1 MKIIY
6 IFLSSI
12 FAISLL
18 PKNIQMFLIIILLII
33 LLNSRKKIYISK
45 KIIPF
50 IIMGIIHFISI
61 LTSYLTYNHEYSRIF
76 AACNT
81 ALIWIIG
88 GLIYSIIEK
97 NDVDFKKIN
106 KICYIN
112 ILILTFLGIIMI
124 LVEKT
129 AIINNVSVFGR
140 SLMGEDWINGQ
151 KSMRLLAFME
161 YANLVSM
168 FYFLVF
174 PFAYDYVVQN
184 KSRGFIIIFS
194 LLSFIPVY
202 LSGSR
207 ISKLLLIV
215 LIYFILLNF
224 ASDSKKKMN
233 TLIIFTIFI
242 STFALLIYGTQI
254 EEKINQLL
262 NSREGS
268 TTTRLNIYLESINIT
283 LEKSPVIGCG
293 IKDYIG
299 DYPLGSHSTY
309 IGFFYKTGF
318 LGLLFAMIGVLG
330 FFKKI
335 IKSNLYYIYKVC
347 FILFLIMCCVED
359 IDGANWLGILF
370 FIIMGFYIQKIKK
383 GDNLS

>member
-6 IFLSSI
+6 TFLSSI
-12 FAISLL
+12 FILSLL
-18 PKNIQMFLIIILLII
+18 TKNIQMLLIFILLIM
-33 LLNSRKKIYISK
+33 LLNLRKKLYVNK
-45 KIIPF
+45 QIIPF
-50 IIMGIIHFISI
+50 IIMGFIHFISI
-61 LTSYLTYNHEYSRIF
+61 LINCLTYSHDYSRIF

-88 GLIYSIIEK
+88 GLFYSIIEK
-97 NDVDFKKIN
+97 NEFDFKKIN
-106 KICYIN
+106 RILYIN
-112 ILILTFLGIIMI
+112 ILILTFLGILMI
-124 LVEKT
+124 FIEKIP
-129 AIINNVSVFGR
+129 IINNISIFGR
-140 SLMGEDWINGQ
+140 SLMGEDWVNGQ
-151 KSMRLLAFME
+151 KDMRLLAFME

-184 KSRGFIIIFS
+184 KNRVFIMIFS
-194 LLSFIPVY
+194 LLSFVPVY

-215 LIYFILLNF
+215 LLYFILINF
-224 ASDSKKKMN
+224 LSNSKKKWRI
-233 TLIIFTIFI
+233 LIILSIFI
-242 STFALLIYGTQI
+242 IIFVLLIYGTQI
-254 EEKINQLL
+254 VAKINQLL
-262 NSREGS
+262 NSRAGS
-268 TTTRLNIYLESINIT
+268 TTTRLKIYLESINIT
-283 LEKSPVIGCG
+283 LKQSPIIGCG

-318 LGLLFAMIGVLG
+318 LGLLFAMIGIFG

-335 IKSNLYYIYKVC
+335 IKSNLDYMYKVC

-370 FIIMGFYIQKIKK
+370 FIIMGFYIQKIEK
-383 GDNLS
+383 GDN

>member
-12 FAISLL
+12 FVISLF
-18 PKNIQMFLIIILLII
+18 PKSIQMILIFIALVGLLY
-33 LLNSRKKIYISK
+33 LRKKISISK
-45 KIIPF
+45 RIIPF
-50 IIMGIIHFISI
+50 IIVGIIHFISI
-61 LTSYLTYNHEYSRIF
+61 LVSCIIHSHDYSRIF

-81 ALIWIIG
+81 ALIWILG
-88 GLIYSIIEK
+88 GLYYSIIEK
-97 NDVDFKKIN
+97 EDVDFKKIN
-106 KICYIN
+106 RICFIN
-112 ILILTFLGIIMI
+112 ILILTFLGIVMI
-124 LVEKT
+124 VVEKIP
-129 AIINNVSVFGR
+129 AINDISLWGR
-140 SLMGEDWINGQ
+140 NLMGEDWVNGQ

-168 FYFLVF
+168 FYFLIF
-174 PFAYDYVVQN
+174 PFAYDYVLQS
-184 KSRGFIIIFS
+184 KHRGFIIFFS

-215 LIYFILLNF
+215 LLYFILINF
-224 ASDSKKKMN
+224 LSNSKKRKN
-233 TLIIFTIFI
+233 ILIVFSIGISILILIIFGSQIFGKI
-242 STFALLIYGTQI
+242 S
-254 EEKINQLL
+254 QLL

-283 LEKSPVIGCG
+283 FKQSPIIGCG

-318 LGLLFAMIGVLG
+318 LGFIFAIMGIFG

-335 IKSNLYYIYKVC
+335 IKSNLCYIYKIC
-347 FILFLIMCCVED
+347 FMLFLVMCCVED

-370 FIIMGFYIQKIKK
+370 FIIMGFYMQKIKE
-383 GDNLS
+383 GDI

>member
-6 IFLSSI
+6 TFLSSI
-12 FAISLL
+12 FILSLL
-18 PKNIQMFLIIILLII
+18 PKNIQMLLIFILLIM
-33 LLNSRKKIYISK
+33 LLNLRKKLYVNK
-45 KIIPF
+45 QIIPF
-50 IIMGIIHFISI
+50 IIMGFIHFISI
-61 LTSYLTYNHEYSRIF
+61 LINCLTYSHDYSRIF

-88 GLIYSIIEK
+88 GLFYSIIEK
-97 NDVDFKKIN
+97 NEFDFKKIN
-106 KICYIN
+106 RILYIN
-112 ILILTFLGIIMI
+112 ILILTFLGILMI
-124 LVEKT
+124 FIEKIP
-129 AIINNVSVFGR
+129 IINNISIFGR
-140 SLMGEDWINGQ
+140 SLMGKDWVNGQ
-151 KSMRLLAFME
+151 KDMRLLAFME

-184 KSRGFIIIFS
+184 KNRVFIMIFS
-194 LLSFIPVY
+194 LLSFVPVY

-215 LIYFILLNF
+215 LLYFILINF
-224 ASDSKKKMN
+224 LSNSKKKWRI
-233 TLIIFTIFI
+233 LIILSIFI
-242 STFALLIYGTQI
+242 IIFVLLIYGTQI
-254 EEKINQLL
+254 GAKINQLL
-262 NSREGS
+262 NSRAGS
-268 TTTRLNIYLESINIT
+268 TTTRLKIYLESINIT
-283 LEKSPVIGCG
+283 LKQSPIIGCG

-318 LGLLFAMIGVLG
+318 LGLLFAMIGIFG

-335 IKSNLYYIYKVC
+335 IKSNLDYMYKVC

-370 FIIMGFYIQKIKK
+370 FIIMGFYIQKIEK
-383 GDNLS
+383 GDN